1 MILLGTTEEV
11 TVCDCCG
18 KSNLKKTIA
27 FDNCGEIIYY
37 GVVCASNETGKKSD
51 EIKVDIKKIE
61 STQKIDILLIEA
73 TSDHNKSKAVKMAE
87 KKGVDMDYVF
97 STYGQLEYEN
107 NWEKMYSIAHH
118 TRAVKK

>member
-27 FDNCGEIIYY
+27 FDNCGEIVYY
-37 GVVCASNETGKKSD
+37 GVVCASNETGKTSD
-51 EIKVDIKKIE
+51 EIKANIKSIEETEKINV
-61 STQKIDILLIEA
+61 LFIEA
-73 TSDHNKSKAVKMAE
+73 TSDHKKSKAVKIAE
-87 KKGVDMDYVF
+87 KKGVNLDYVF
-97 STYGQLEYEN
+97 SKYGQLEYEN

>member
-27 FDNCGEIIYY
+27 FDNCGEIVYY
-37 GVVCASNETGKKSD
+37 GVVCASNETGKTKD
-51 EIKVDIKKIE
+51 EIKSKIKIVENIK
-61 STQKIDILLIEA
+61 SIDELFA
-73 TSDHNKSKAVKMAE
+73 SAKSHHNKSKAVKAAE

-97 STYGQLEYEN
+97 SNYGELEYEN
-107 NWEKMYSIAHH
+107 RYEKMYSIAHH
-118 TRAVKK
+118 TRGVKK